1 MVYCCGCHAVLLL
14 SFLYSTHGL
23 SAERVSTLT
32 CYSALCGLGVCW
44 RWTKRK
50 KTFLVETPDSPP
62 TLHLPTSAVQLQK
75 KYCMLWTQNIDSE
88 GRALTWSGAM
98 MMMMM
103 IRLVTQCYSPL
114 IPASPLLV
122 TLKGPRYRSMLSASY
137 RRTIWLAG
145 ISQHEPGGGVKS
157 SLPVYYDVASRGWL
171 I

>member
-1 MVYCCGCHAVLLL
+1 
-14 SFLYSTHGL
+14 
-23 SAERVSTLT
+23 
-32 CYSALCGLGVCW
+32 
-44 RWTKRK
+44 
-50 KTFLVETPDSPP
+50 
-62 TLHLPTSAVQLQK
+62 
-75 KYCMLWTQNIDSE
+75 
-88 GRALTWSGAM
+88 M